1 MKKWFCMALVVF
13 GMLGCST
20 VQYREPFLAKPVA
33 PKVGEIMAVKQAV
46 IVVDSSQSMRS
57 KERFTLAKSQVE
69 SFVSAMPEGDYS
81 TGLVVVGNQTTQ
93 THSLEPFDR
102 QVLAGAANQIP
113 YLGGNTPLGT
123 SLNEARSMLS
133 GCKGKTAVIVFSDG
147 RPTHSTDTLN
157 AAKRLVDSYPDE
169 LCIHT
174 VQIGDNKRAG
184 EFLQKLSAL
193 TSCGSNRS
201 ADTIDNPMAMMDF
214 VRFVFMEPDKDSDR
228 DGVYDTYDRCP
239 NTPKGAKVDDRGC
252 WVISGVMFDLD
263 KDIIKPA
270 FYSRLDN
277 VAKVLRKNP
286 GLKVRIDGHACDR
299 GTDEYN
305 QDLSERRAVA
315 VKSYL
320 VQKRI
325 KEVRMRTRG
334 FGETRPAA
342 SNTSEANR
350 AKNRRVELTVLK

>member
-1 MKKWFCMALVVF
+1 
-13 GMLGCST
+13 
-20 VQYREPFLAKPVA
+20 
-33 PKVGEIMAVKQAV
+33 
-46 IVVDSSQSMRS
+46 
-57 KERFTLAKSQVE
+57 
-69 SFVSAMPEGDYS
+69 
-81 TGLVVVGNQTTQ
+81 
-93 THSLEPFDR
+93 
-102 QVLAGAANQIP
+102 
-113 YLGGNTPLGT
+113 
-123 SLNEARSMLS
+123 
-133 GCKGKTAVIVFSDG
+133 
-147 RPTHSTDTLN
+147 
-157 AAKRLVDSYPDE
+157 
-169 LCIHT
+169 
-174 VQIGDNKRAG
+174 
-184 EFLQKLSAL
+184 
-193 TSCGSNRS
+193 
-201 ADTIDNPMAMMDF
+201 
-214 VRFVFMEPDKDSDR
+214 
-228 DGVYDTYDRCP
+228 
-239 NTPKGAKVDDRGC
+239 
-252 WVISGVMFDLD
+252 MFDLD